1 MQRHHPVHSPVKH
14 GTSGSTGQAYFGMHG
29 TYHKCLVLKLVSEV
43 HMAYK
48 VLAPLIRV
56 APGHRGTDWT
66 YLGWQGHQYELES
79 WLAKKGREM
88 AYQRLL
94 AVGMVFVDML

>member
-1 MQRHHPVHSPVKH
+1 
-14 GTSGSTGQAYFGMHG
+14 MHG

-79 WLAKKGREM
+79 WLAKKGRRWPTKDSLQL
-88 AYQRLL
+88 AWYLL
-94 AVGMVFVDML
+94 TCSSSPEQSMFC

>member
-1 MQRHHPVHSPVKH
+1 
-14 GTSGSTGQAYFGMHG
+14 MHG

-66 YLGWQGHQYELES
+66 YLGWQGHQYELDLPS
-79 WLAKKGREM
+79 I
-88 AYQRLL
+88 
-94 AVGMVFVDML
+94 

>member
-1 MQRHHPVHSPVKH
+1 
-14 GTSGSTGQAYFGMHG
+14 MHG

-66 YLGWQGHQYELES
+66 YLEWQGHQYELES